1 MSTGKG
7 WVDVGRKRLVIFL
20 LVISV
25 WIVFTG
31 CPSAPAVIDTSPID
45 AIAVDLAGTA
55 GTIETQT
62 VTVYETVTKLI
73 YQASPEDRA
82 KVEREFNELRASITH
97 LKTIAPELARVHAV
111 EAGKLAS
118 EIARL
123 QAIEPKYER
132 VKGQRNTLAFGC
144 IPLIL
149 IIGVG
154 LFVRIK
160 GFP

>member
-1 MSTGKG
+1 MNTGKG
-7 WVDVGRKRLVIFL
+7 WFNVGRERLVIL
-20 LVISV
+20 LFVCWCALV
-25 WIVFTG
+25 CVG
-31 CPSAPAVIDTSPID
+31 CASAPAVIDTSPID
-45 AIAVDLAGTA
+45 TIAVDLAGTA
-55 GTIETQT
+55 GSIETQT

-82 KVEREFNELRASITH
+82 KVEREFNELRASIAH

-111 EAGKLAS
+111 EAGKLGA

-132 VKGQRNTLAFGC
+132 IKGQRNTLAFGC
-144 IPLIL
+144 LPLII
-149 IIGVG
+149 IIGFGV
-154 LFVRIK
+154 FVRIK

>member
-1 MSTGKG
+1 MNTGKG
-7 WVDVGRKRLVIFL
+7 WVDVGRKRLAIFFIAICFGL
-20 LVISV
+20 MFV
-25 WIVFTG
+25 G
-31 CPSAPAVIDTSPID
+31 CHSAPAIIDSSAVD
-45 AIAVDLAGTA
+45 AIAIDLAGTA

-73 YQASPEDRA
+73 YQSSPEDRA
-82 KVEREFNELRASITH
+82 KVEREFNALKASITH
-97 LKTIAPELARVHAV
+97 LKTIAPELSRVHAI
-111 EAGKLAS
+111 EAGKLAA

-132 VKGQRNTLAFGC
+132 VKGQRNTIAFGC
-144 IPLIL
+144 LPLIL
-149 IIGVG
+149 IIGFG